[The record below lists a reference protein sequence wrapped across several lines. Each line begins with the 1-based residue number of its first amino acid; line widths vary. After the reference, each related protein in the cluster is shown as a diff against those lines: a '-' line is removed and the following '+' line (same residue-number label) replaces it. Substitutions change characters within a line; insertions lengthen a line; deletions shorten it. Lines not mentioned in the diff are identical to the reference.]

1 MFSHSAYRP
10 LWPLIFFLPWFFLGS
25 AYLGGWVLQRRSR
38 PVGHVSLR
46 SRHRTT
52 LFAGILV
59 IIALCFLLVIAPLA
73 LADTVPEGQEACPV
87 TTREQARSV
96 ADTLFEQG
104 NYQSAGMCYQAAGEY
119 GLANQAFLK
128 ALEPQSELTAHQLS
142 EQSDQAT
149 RLLHKVQL
157 AFRAG
162 H

>member
-1 MFSHSAYRP
+1 M
-10 LWPLIFFLPWFFLGS
+10 
-25 AYLGGWVLQRRSR
+25 
-38 PVGHVSLR
+38 
-46 SRHRTT
+46 
-52 LFAGILV
+52 
-59 IIALCFLLVIAPLA
+59 IAPLA